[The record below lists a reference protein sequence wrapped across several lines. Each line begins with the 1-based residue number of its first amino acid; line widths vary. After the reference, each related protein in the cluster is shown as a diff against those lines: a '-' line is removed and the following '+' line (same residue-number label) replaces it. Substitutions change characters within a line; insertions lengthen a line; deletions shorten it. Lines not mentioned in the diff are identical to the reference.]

1 MNSAM
6 KKEVKRVREYK
17 EKMYFEAVEEILNK
31 LADPKTKVSSSSSS
45 SSLLLLLLS
54 SLSLSL

>member
-31 LADPKTKVSSSSSS
+31 LADPKTKVSSSSL
-45 SSLLLLLLS
+45 SLLLL
-54 SLSLSL
+54 SLPL